1 MDKISE
7 AQATKAQTDNNIIF
21 IFIFFLKLHETKR
34 LPQSINKTKNT
45 KNKPKHPI
53 TDNTVKKTCRM
64 KLFANYWS
72 DKDWYS
78 VYTRNSNNSTE
89 KLDLIFKMRKWSE

>member
-1 MDKISE
+1 MKLIEENIKDTLQDIGQGKDFMDKTSE

-21 IFIFFLKLHETKR
+21 IFIFFLKLHQTKR

-64 KLFANYWS
+64 KLFANY
-72 DKDWYS
+72 
-78 VYTRNSNNSTE
+78 
-89 KLDLIFKMRKWSE
+89 